1 MTCLSLSGFGSAR
14 QSRRRPAARDGEG
27 LLSHVSSQ
35 RRAPGR
41 ASSERASCSWTRP
54 VNFNRFFLHG
64 ELSYLSCVTAC
75 TTTVL
80 CTVCGHADLTGHW
93 SHTSASL
100 HDRTKTTNGSCS
112 SESPPRNSGM
122 LPESTVR
129 RSTLGS
135 TSSRPAVAFFS
146 RSKQKVTTYIML
158 CGSAWI
164 TPLPFFVTK
173 PMSSWPCA
181 STGQRGQLCAAA
193 LAAAAACC
201 LQAAHRALRVV

>member
-1 MTCLSLSGFGSAR
+1 MQDAQAQKRASVANVCMPYEMTCLSLSGFGSAR

-35 RRAPGR
+35 RRAPGC

-93 SHTSASL
+93 SHTQWQL
-100 HDRTKTTNGSCS
+100 LLRK
-112 SESPPRNSGM
+112 
-122 LPESTVR
+122 STAKLRYAAGVDGAEEH
-129 RSTLGS
+129 LGLDIVQA
-135 TSSRPAVAFFS
+135 RGCFFS
-146 RSKQKVTTYIML
+146 RSRQKVKTYIML
-158 CGSAWI
+158 CGSA
-164 TPLPFFVTK
+164 
-173 PMSSWPCA
+173 
-181 STGQRGQLCAAA
+181 
-193 LAAAAACC
+193 
-201 LQAAHRALRVV
+201 